1 MTSARESTLAEPAGL
16 ELQNGD
22 RMTREEFHR
31 VYSQMP
37 EDFKAELIGGIVYV
51 ASPLKRRHG
60 TNHLPLGTLFFT
72 YEAHTPGVE
81 SGDNVTILLGE
92 EGEPQPDLFLRV
104 LTECGGQSQTSD
116 DDYVLGA
123 PELIAEIAFSSRSI
137 DLHRKRE
144 DYTRYGVCEYLVLC
158 LGEKKLRWFDLR
170 NDRELEPGDDGICRI
185 TAFPGLWIDGEAV
198 VAKDHLRMM
207 AVLERG
213 LSTPEHEQFVRRLAA
228 SRQ

>member
-1 MTSARESTLAEPAGL
+1 MTSLRESTLAEPAGL

-31 VYSQMP
+31 VYSQMA
-37 EDFKAELIGGIVYV
+37 EDFTAELIGGIVYV

-104 LTECGGQSQTSD
+104 LTECGGQSQTSE

-158 LGEKKLRWFDLR
+158 LREKKLRWFDLR

>member
-1 MTSARESTLAEPAGL
+1 
-16 ELQNGD
+16 
-22 RMTREEFHR
+22 
-31 VYSQMP
+31 
-37 EDFKAELIGGIVYV
+37 
-51 ASPLKRRHG
+51 
-60 TNHLPLGTLFFT
+60 LPLGTLFFT

-104 LTECGGQSQTSD
+104 LTECGGQSQTSE

-144 DYTRYGVCEYLVLC
+144 DYARYGVCEYLVLC
-158 LGEKKLRWFDLR
+158 LREKKLRWFDLR
-170 NDRELEPGDDGICRI
+170 NDRELKPGDDGICRI